1 MTSPTSSTVAP
12 AAEAGEMD
20 VLPERC
26 ERSGEWRELCD
37 CVRCSREE
45 ENRTLGAAFDQWAAH
60 IGVGLI
66 DSGELIGREIAPK
79 AVAL

>member
-1 MTSPTSSTVAP
+1 
-12 AAEAGEMD
+12 MD

-37 CVRCSREE
+37 CVACSREE
-45 ENRTLGAAFDQWAAH
+45 ENRTVGAALDQWAAH